1 MIWRHKV
8 VSLVPEGEQRF
19 GAAPAP
25 AENPGRAYTASEKPD
40 DGRQD
45 AYDFSLILGGP
56 LYQLFCR
63 AHLCGEV
70 LEMLRRRILV
80 LGGVA
85 WLPLLILSVLEG
97 NAWGRAVKVPL
108 LLDWEVY
115 ARFMLALPMLIIAE
129 LVIHDRMRTV
139 VKQFLERGLIADN
152 ARQKFDAA
160 IASAFRLRN
169 SVLAE
174 VLLIATIY
182 LVDVLV
188 LWRGHTLE
196 VGSWSA
202 SIAGGDLH
210 PTLAGWW
217 YRCVSLP
224 VLQFLLL
231 RWYYRLFIWA
241 RFLWHVS
248 RLELKL
254 IATHPDHSA
263 GLGFLAQI
271 SYAFSPMLLAQ
282 GALVAGMI
290 ADRIFYAGAQLPQ
303 FRVELVALGI
313 ANMLLVVGPL
323 LVFAPKLER
332 LKRTALR
339 EYGTFAQRYVRE
351 FEHKWLRGGAK
362 GGETPLGSCD
372 IQSLADL
379 GNSFEAIRQMRVVP
393 FTLRALVRLALITLA
408 PVAPLALT
416 MISAEELLRRLVKVI
431 F

>member
-1 MIWRHKV
+1 M
-8 VSLVPEGEQRF
+8 
-19 GAAPAP
+19 
-25 AENPGRAYTASEKPD
+25 
-40 DGRQD
+40 
-45 AYDFSLILGGP
+45 
-56 LYQLFCR
+56 
-63 AHLCGEV
+63 
-70 LEMLRRRILV
+70 
-80 LGGVA
+80 
-85 WLPLLILSVLEG
+85 
-97 NAWGRAVKVPL
+97 
-108 LLDWEVY
+108 
-115 ARFMLALPMLIIAE
+115 
-129 LVIHDRMRTV
+129 
-139 VKQFLERGLIADN
+139 
-152 ARQKFDAA
+152 
-160 IASAFRLRN
+160 
-169 SVLAE
+169 
-174 VLLIATIY
+174 
-182 LVDVLV
+182 
-188 LWRGHTLE
+188 
-196 VGSWSA
+196 
-202 SIAGGDLH
+202 AGGDLH

-254 IATHPDHSA
+254 VATHPDHSA

-271 SYAFSPMLLAQ
+271 SYAFGPMLLAQ

-313 ANMLLVVGPL
+313 ANVLMVVGPL

-332 LKRTALR
+332 LKRAALR

-351 FEHKWLRGGAK
+351 FEQKWVRGGAET
-362 GGETPLGSCD
+362 GESPLGSGD

-379 GNSFEAIRQMRVVP
+379 GNSFEAIRQMRAVP
-393 FTLRALVRLALITLA
+393 FTLRALVRLALVTLA

-416 MISAEELLRRLVKVI
+416 MVSAEELLQRLVKVI